1 MGQDFSCL
9 VLSWLPATLEHFA
22 TILSFWV
29 QLGIFQCQGGD
40 SSAVEHLLV
49 DVRCVCPSSY
59 AFAALKNDGSVVCWG
74 CASAG
79 GDCFAVQ
86 DNLHWAYGLLMSV
99 HYGGH
104 AKNSPGFDKDE
115 QESEISEI
123 AFLWFNLFN
132 DDFLCPQSPGSTSR
146 RVPAVW
152 GHLGFHSCEKR
163 WLCSD
168 LG

>member
-1 MGQDFSCL
+1 MPIGAGFLLSGPFLATCYLGTFCNYFELLGSAGHFSMSRWRL
-9 VLSWLPATLEHFA
+9 FS
-22 TILSFWV
+22 
-29 QLGIFQCQGGD
+29 GG
-40 SSAVEHLLV
+40 
-49 DVRCVCPSSY
+49 
-59 AFAALKNDGSVVCWG
+59 AFAGRCTLCLPFFLCLCSTQ